1 MRFIHIADIHLGYQ
15 QYNLPA
21 RFDDFGLAF
30 ERAIQ
35 YGIKHHVDAILIAGD
50 LFNKATLE
58 PLAFIQA
65 TDILGQARQAG
76 IPVIAVEGNHDQARW
91 RDQVSWMEVLAHEG
105 YFTLLAN
112 DRGKEED
119 LSFAPWDGRSGGYL
133 DIGNVRIIGL
143 PWLGAAAAP
152 LMAEIANGIRALP
165 NSAGKTTVL
174 LTHAGVEGEMP
185 QVPGCLTY
193 AQLEPLRHCVDYLA
207 LGHLHKPFAR
217 DGWAYNP
224 GSLEVCGM
232 NERNWAKGLYDVI
245 VDNAGGIT
253 ASYVKLPCRLFYSEP
268 FPVDT
273 YTSPPELL
281 RALGDALQGWKR
293 AWQTNGLEPVVEIR
307 LTGVLQFEYS
317 DLDRETMKSLIKDRV
332 GSLHEEIDTAKLKLR
347 GLDLAEA
354 EIASPEDLER
364 SVLRALAES
373 DSRYATRAE
382 AWADV
387 MLEVKNLALTNT
399 SPEDILATLQA
410 RINELDAEAADG
422 DH

>member
-35 YGIKHHVDAILIAGD
+35 YGIEHYADAILVAGD

-65 TDILGQARQAG
+65 ADILEQARQAG

-91 RDQVSWMEVLAHEG
+91 RDQVSWMQVLAHEG
-105 YFTLLAN
+105 YLTLLAH
-112 DRGKEED
+112 DPKEEG
-119 LSFAPWDGRSGGYL
+119 LSFTPWDGRRGGYL
-133 DIGNVRIIGL
+133 DIENIRVVGL

-152 LMAEIANGIRALP
+152 LMVDIAGAIRALP
-165 NSAGKTTVL
+165 KPDGRITVL

-185 QVPGCLTY
+185 QMPGCLTY

-207 LGHLHKPFAR
+207 LGHLHKQFGR
-217 DGWAYNP
+217 DGWAFNP

-232 NERNWAKGLYDVI
+232 NERGWAKGLYDVT
-245 VDNAGGIT
+245 VDGNGSIT
-253 ASYVKLPCRLFYSEP
+253 AKHVKLPCRPFYSEA

-273 YTSPPELL
+273 YTSPSELL
-281 RALGDALQGWKR
+281 RTLGDALQGWR
-293 AWQTNGLEPVVEIR
+293 RNWRIDGLEPVIEIR
-307 LTGVLQFEYS
+307 LTGVLQFEPS
-317 DLDRETMKSLIKDRV
+317 DLDREAIKALIKDKI
-332 GSLHEEIDTAKLKLR
+332 GSLHEEVDTARLKLR

-354 EIASPEDLER
+354 EIESPEDLER

-373 DSRYATRAE
+373 DSRYAPRAE
-382 AWADV
+382 AWAGV
-387 MLEVKNLALTNT
+387 MLEVKKLALADTN
-399 SPEDILATLQA
+399 PEAILTMLQT
-410 RINELDAEAADG
+410 RIDEFDAEVADG